1 MAASH
6 IAGQMRVLLQGQK
19 SKLYYVGSMEWNA
32 DANQA
37 RDFVE
42 VEPAIRFAQE
52 KDMPDMQIVL
62 SYDDPFCNLALPIRN
77 TYSVTDRMR
86 LPELFTRLFTS
97 KERKLFVSLI
107 LGCYAQS
114 IRSPRV

>member
-6 IAGQMRVLLQGQK
+6 IAGQMRVLLKGQK

-32 DANQA
+32 DANQV

-77 TYSVTDRMR
+77 TY
-86 LPELFTRLFTS
+86 
-97 KERKLFVSLI
+97 
-107 LGCYAQS
+107 
-114 IRSPRV
+114 